1 MRVQMMK
8 GPPTKP
14 FVLSINGKN
23 SKTGDSREASR
34 KQEQMQAYGG
44 LVLGG
49 AVVLLWI
56 GMVMAMN
63 ATHNNLRPVFIVLGV
78 VITLGLGYAYYDT
91 VHPSPEEDERERLVF
106 IGTRLVTTAPVG
118 AFTKT

>member
-1 MRVQMMK
+1 MRVQMMT
-8 GPPTKP
+8 GPSSKP
-14 FVLSINGKN
+14 FVLSMNGKN
-23 SKTGDSREASR
+23 SKTGESRESSR

-63 ATHNNLRPVFIVLGV
+63 ATHNNLRPVFVVLGI

-91 VHPSPEEDERERLVF
+91 VHQSRLTEEEE
-106 IGTRLVTTAPVG
+106 G
-118 AFTKT
+118 